1 MWMDTYAQTLYVLL
15 NVIGLFFHYGTI
27 VGPTGFDAR
36 RSRTNIARGGPCG
49 ILTTRVVNAIVR
61 TL

>member
-1 MWMDTYAQTLYVLL
+1 MLKTLYVLL
-15 NVIGLFFHYGTI
+15 NAIGLFFHYGMI
-27 VGPTGFDAR
+27 VGPTGSNAFDAR